1 MAVEF
6 RPLPLYSCW
15 KAFQGFFFDPLEP
28 FPFLT
33 SPMLLLLRAPVLCE
47 AAATSAS
54 SAGSP
59 AAQDPAVPDC
69 VLKLKDV
76 ELSGAPLS
84 PQTSVIVDET
94 SPVALLWPDCRGI
107 LCEKGPPPS
116 LDALPPVLKPDREEE
131 FNEAPAQDD
140 VEFLKEVLFAPVLF
154 EPDCLLDFDDVAL
167 CGSSSSEITV

>member
-6 RPLPLYSCW
+6 KPLPLYLCW
-15 KAFQGFFFDPLEP
+15 KAFQGFFFDPFEP
-28 FPFLT
+28 FPLPA
-33 SPMLLLLRAPVLCE
+33 SPTLLLRAPMLCE
-47 AAATSAS
+47 AAAISAS

-59 AAQDPAVPDC
+59 AAQNSAVPDR
-69 VLKLKDV
+69 VLNLKDV
-76 ELSGAPLS
+76 EFSGAPLS
-84 PQTSVIVDET
+84 PQTSVIIDET

-107 LCEKGPPPS
+107 LCEKDPTPS

-131 FNEAPAQDD
+131 FNEAPAHDD
-140 VEFLKEVLFAPVLF
+140 VEFLKEMLFAPVLF